1 MFLPI
6 PDIVFGDWLSVQT
19 AINQIRFHLSTDATP
34 PFAGVKLTG
43 LTASTL
49 VGVNASK
56 VTESITIGTGLDY
69 TMPTLSLSHLGI
81 ESLTDPG
88 ADRILFWDESGGN
101 GGTANWLGVGNS
113 IAITNTTLDTI
124 QDIRT
129 SASPTFVGL
138 TLSGIAAEATD
149 VDKFL
154 VDSSGVIKYRTGAQV
169 LSDIG
174 AQTQGDVLDDLN
186 TLGAPASD
194 GQFIVATGAGVFA
207 YESTTT
213 ARTSL
218 GVGTGD
224 SPAFAAVSLGT
235 GELTCGSINRAAD
248 TLTLEI
254 GGTAEISITST
265 ATTFGGNLIITN
277 GGTIGQVDG
286 PVITFDDTNNDFGIT
301 GGKIGLGTTSPNFD
315 TTLRC
320 TDSTTGGMNVT
331 TAGYTNLPYPGM
343 ASQAIIF
350 NARGFGFTVDSAVL
364 AAHSGLGLG
373 IAANRAG
380 TIVGLSNAGGYAIV
394 VEAGACSLGSDVLIS
409 GFSSSTVSSDSDA
422 ADVSACNVLLVNT
435 SGGNI
440 TLGGLAG
447 GVDGQLVYVFKYDEA
462 NILTIEHQEAT
473 GTQKFMLKSADLVYN
488 GVGICLPFICKNN
501 TWYIAA
507 YPRDFSA

>member
-1 MFLPI
+1 MNIAHKNILPT
-6 PDIVFGDWLSVQT
+6 DFDRWNKVNNNFQRLSSSVG
-19 AINQIRFHLSTDATP
+19 LGPGATP

-49 VGVNASK
+49 IGVNASK
-56 VTESITIGTGLDY
+56 VTESVTIGTGLDY
-69 TMPTLSLSHLGI
+69 TRPTLSLSHLGI
-81 ESLTDPG
+81 EALTDPG
-88 ADRILFWDESGGN
+88 ADRVLFWDNSE
-101 GGTANWLGVGNS
+101 TACKWLGVGNS

-138 TLSGIAAEATD
+138 TLSGITAEATD

-154 VDSSGVIKYRTGAQV
+154 VDSSGVIKYRTGAQI

-254 GGTAEISITST
+254 GGTAEVSITST
-265 ATTFGGNLIITN
+265 TVTLGGNLIIPN
-277 GGTIGQVDG
+277 SGTIGSVGDTDVMTIDASGNCTFSVFPITPSAAPDANYEVANKKYVD
-286 PVITFDDTNNDFGIT
+286 D
-301 GGKIGLGTTSPNFD
+301 
-315 TTLRC
+315 
-320 TDSTTGGMNVT
+320 
-331 TAGYTNLPYPGM
+331 
-343 ASQAIIF
+343 
-350 NARGFGFTVDSAVL
+350 
-364 AAHSGLGLG
+364 
-373 IAANRAG
+373 
-380 TIVGLSNAGGYAIV
+380 NAGGA
-394 VEAGACSLGSDVLIS
+394 
-409 GFSSSTVSSDSDA
+409 FSSRCSVYRSGTQSIASGDWYK
-422 ADVSACNVLLVNT
+422 VLLNAEDYDIDGEFDSTANYRFQPDTTGYYHVSVAGQIYNLEPEDQMYA
-435 SGGNI
+435 GIRKNGN
-440 TLGGLAG
+440 
-447 GVDGQLVYVFKYDEA
+447 VW
-462 NILTIEHQEAT
+462 
-473 GTQKFMLKSADLVYN
+473 KSQSVS
-488 GVGICLPFICKNN
+488 VGASFSP
-501 TWYIAA
+501 IAA
-507 YPRDFSA
+507 ISCDMYLLDTDYIELWVYHDYGANRDVGHATLKHTFMDVYRFA